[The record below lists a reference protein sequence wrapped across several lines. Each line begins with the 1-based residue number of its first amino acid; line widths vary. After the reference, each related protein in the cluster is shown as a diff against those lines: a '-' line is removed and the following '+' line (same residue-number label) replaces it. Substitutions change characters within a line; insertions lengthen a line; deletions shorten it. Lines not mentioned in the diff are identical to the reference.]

1 MTEMETLAKLE
12 KDEIKSLAL
21 LSLDGLV
28 KNGGVITTDQIL
40 STYVRIKNELE
51 TKQQMAIQQIGN
63 QSDFRFD
70 ASKIF

>member
-63 QSDFRFD
+63 QTDMRFD